1 VKKQAREVRMMISEV
16 KRRDGTISRFDQRR
30 ITQAIFKAAESVG
43 GRDTEEAERISNKVT
58 EVLDNN
64 SSDIPTVEQIQDTV
78 EKVLIEEGHAKTA
91 KAYILH
97 RAKHAEERATK
108 TGVKKEIEEMFAH
121 KSKLAKLVDPARIA
135 AYKSLYA
142 MLVKMQQS
150 GEIQVHEDYLGGNE
164 LAKNIYHK
172 KYCLKHLDENLI
184 ETKPEEVFVRLA
196 AFIASVEVSEE
207 KQKEF
212 AVKFY
217 NDLYNGH
224 YLPGGRVLAGAGDL
238 YRLKTLANCFVSLIE
253 DDNIESIYNAA
264 YEAARTYSY
273 GGGIGIDISNLRPK
287 DAVVH
292 NAADKSTGAV
302 SFMELYSLTT
312 GLIGQSGRRGAL
324 MLTLDVK
331 HPEILNFIN
340 VKKNNNW
347 VTEQIMK
354 QCEWSNK
361 FDKEQLEEVG
371 KQVRENTQ
379 IRFANI
385 SIKVSDEFMQAVSE
399 QTENGPDK
407 VLVYKRPKDIIVK
420 AKQTKDNHYSYGM
433 PSKEIKKYEQIK
445 EFNDVKELNSYLN
458 AEYNTEISEKNLQ
471 DTNKRDVF
479 GDLIIKIEGADYD
492 LAIKYAG
499 DYLLYYDSDNTGEI
513 KNLVKARDIW
523 NLFVSSNYKT
533 AEPGLIFWTTM
544 TKYSPSNYVD
554 RPISSTNPCGEVPL
568 EDGGACNLGSLNL
581 SRFVD
586 EGYTEKAKVRWDE
599 LKTATINLTR
609 FLDNV
614 VTWNQALN
622 ALEKQ
627 RNAAEETR
635 RTGLGVMGIADMF
648 NQLGIEYDSE
658 EGVALLDKVMKFIAN
673 ASYDA
678 GADLAEEKEPFK
690 AYDAD
695 KYNES
700 LFLKEVIDPEIQ
712 EKIKKNGIRN
722 VAILSIAPTGTIS
735 NAILGFKGNKKN
747 YIGVSGG
754 IEPVFALYYT
764 RRSESFNRSFNVF
777 HSTVQAYLDIK
788 GLNDKVKDAKSED
801 DLKGTL
807 PEYFFRTA
815 HKIKAHKRVEI
826 QGVAQKYID
835 QSISSTV
842 NLGEDINP
850 EAISKI
856 YLDAW
861 EKKLKGITIYR
872 DGSRYPILSVE
883 QQKSEYQRIRSKTYE
898 VEMAKG
904 TQTVSGD
911 MVLTL
916 PSGELTTPYHLLQN
930 PIEGITVKE
939 VVGEQGIVIEK
950 EVKPVV
956 EEVAKQEVKENPCN
970 ECGVEMQMKEG
981 CATCP
986 ECGYSPCSIKI

>member
-1 VKKQAREVRMMISEV
+1 MVSQVR
-16 KRRDGTISRFDQRR
+16 KRDGTVVEFDQSK
-30 ITQAIFKAAESVG
+30 ITRAIFKAAESVG
-43 GRDTEEAERISNKVT
+43 GRDMEEAERLSRNVAEIMGARPKETPSVE
-58 EVLDNN
+58 EV
-64 SSDIPTVEQIQDTV
+64 QDVV
-78 EKVLIEEGHAKTA
+78 EKILIEEGHAKTA
-91 KAYILH
+91 KAYILY
-97 RAKHAEERATK
+97 RARHAEERATK
-108 TGVKKEIEEMFAH
+108 SGIKKEIEEMFSH

-135 AYKSLYA
+135 TYKSLYA
-142 MLVKMQQS
+142 MLVKMQQA
-150 GEIQVHEDYLGGNE
+150 GEIPLHEDYLSAND

-172 KYCLKHLDENLI
+172 KYCLKHLDGSLI
-184 ETKPEEVFVRLA
+184 ETKPEEVFIRLA
-196 AFIASVEVSEE
+196 AFIGAVEETEE
-207 KQKEF
+207 KQKEY

-217 NDLYNGH
+217 NDLYEGH

-238 YRLKTLANCFVSLIE
+238 YRLKTLANCFVSLIKE
-253 DDNIESIYNAA
+253 DNIESIYNAA

-347 VTEQIMK
+347 VTEQIIK
-354 QCEWSNK
+354 QCEWSSK

-379 IRFANI
+379 VRFANI

-399 QTENGPDK
+399 QTEHGPNK
-407 VLVYKRPKDIIVK
+407 VLVYKRPKNLLIK
-420 AKQTKDNHYSYGM
+420 AKQGKELHYSYGM
-433 PSKEIKKYEQIK
+433 PSKEIKRYELFK
-445 EFNDVKELNSYLN
+445 EFSDVNGLNKFLN
-458 AEYNTEISEKNLQ
+458 ADYNTEISEKNLQ
-471 DTNKRDVF
+471 DTRKRDVF
-479 GDLIIKIEGADYD
+479 GDFVITIEGADYD
-492 LAIKYAG
+492 LAVKYAG

-513 KNLVKARDIW
+513 RNLVKARDIW
-523 NLFVSSNYKT
+523 NLFVTSNYKT

-544 TKYSPSNYVD
+544 SKYSPSNYVD

-581 SRFVD
+581 SRFVNN
-586 EGYTEKAKVRWDE
+586 GYMDNAEVNWHK
-599 LKTATINLTR
+599 LKEAAVNLTR

-622 ALEKQ
+622 ALDKQ
-627 RNAAEETR
+627 RKAAEETR

-648 NQLGIEYDSE
+648 NQLGIEYDSD
-658 EGVALLDKVMKFIAN
+658 EGIALLDKVMKFIAN
-673 ASYDA
+673 ASYEA
-678 GADLAEEKEPFK
+678 SADISAEKEPFRC
-690 AYDAD
+690 YDYE
-695 KYNES
+695 KYKES
-700 LFLKEVIDPEIQ
+700 LFFKEVIDPAVQ
-712 EKIKKNGIRN
+712 EKVRKHGIRN
-722 VAILSIAPTGTIS
+722 VAIISIAPTGTIS
-735 NAILGFKGNKKN
+735 NAILGFRANKKN

-764 RRSESFNRSFNVF
+764 RRSESFNRFFRVF

-788 GLNDKVKDAKSED
+788 GLNEKAQDATNES
-801 DLKGTL
+801 DLKGIL
-807 PEYFFRTA
+807 PVHFFRTA
-815 HKIKAHKRVEI
+815 HHIKAQKRVEI
-826 QGVAQKYID
+826 QGIAQKYVD

-842 NLGEDINP
+842 NLAEDINP
-850 EAISKI
+850 EAISRI

-861 EKKLKGITIYR
+861 EKKIKGITIYR

-883 QQKSEYQRIRSKTYE
+883 QQKTDYQRIRAKTYE

-904 TQTVSGD
+904 TQILGGGD
-911 MVLTL
+911 VLSL
-916 PSGELTTPYHLLQN
+916 PSGELTTVYHLLKN
-930 PIEGITVKE
+930 PIDGITVTE
-939 VVGEQGIVIEK
+939 VIEGQK
-950 EVKPVV
+950 AEVKPETNKAV
-956 EEVAKQEVKENPCN
+956 EAASSSNSETKENPCH
-970 ECGVEMQMKEG
+970 ECGAEMQMKEG